1 MPGRK
6 TQPGNGGSIRCR
18 ESPERNLRTRTGQ
31 PSELRR
37 FDRGQVVRP
46 HRAGVVAPFATWP
59 ASKIRNATAA
69 NQREDDWYAL
79 RRRRSATSRLRWLGE
94 RRLRNKNAL
103 ELSVLRM
110 LQSAIRNK
118 EIEIKGGKETLNDD
132 EIIEVIASEVKKRKE
147 AVNEYN
153 KAERVDLADKER
165 AEIDILMRYM
175 PKQMDENEIKEEVRR
190 AIEEVQAESIKDLG
204 MVMKIMMP
212 RIKGRADGSLVNR
225 VVREELDKE

>member
-1 MPGRK
+1 MDLRK
-6 TQPGNGGSIRCR
+6 QI
-18 ESPERNLRTRTGQ
+18 PENLK
-31 PSELRR
+31 E
-37 FDRGQVVRP
+37 
-46 HRAGVVAPFATWP
+46 A
-59 ASKIRNATAA
+59 
-69 NQREDDWYAL
+69 
-79 RRRRSATSRLRWLGE
+79 
-94 RRLRNKNAL
+94 LRNKNAL

-147 AVNEYN
+147 AANEYN
-153 KAERVDLADKER
+153 KAERTDLADKEK

-204 MVMKIMMP
+204 MVMKIIMP
-212 RIKGRADGSLVNR
+212 RLKGRADGSLVNR

>member
-1 MPGRK
+1 MDLRK
-6 TQPGNGGSIRCR
+6 QI
-18 ESPERNLRTRTGQ
+18 PENLK
-31 PSELRR
+31 E
-37 FDRGQVVRP
+37 
-46 HRAGVVAPFATWP
+46 A
-59 ASKIRNATAA
+59 
-69 NQREDDWYAL
+69 
-79 RRRRSATSRLRWLGE
+79 
-94 RRLRNKNAL
+94 LRNKNAL

-132 EIIEVIASEVKKRKE
+132 EIIEVIASEVKKCKE
-147 AVNEYN
+147 AANEYN
-153 KAERVDLADKER
+153 KAERTDLADKEK

-212 RIKGRADGSLVNR
+212 RIKGRADGSLVNK

>member
-1 MPGRK
+1 MDLRK
-6 TQPGNGGSIRCR
+6 QI
-18 ESPERNLRTRTGQ
+18 PENLK
-31 PSELRR
+31 E
-37 FDRGQVVRP
+37 
-46 HRAGVVAPFATWP
+46 A
-59 ASKIRNATAA
+59 
-69 NQREDDWYAL
+69 
-79 RRRRSATSRLRWLGE
+79 
-94 RRLRNKNAL
+94 LRNKNAL

-132 EIIEVIASEVKKRKE
+132 EIIEVIASEVKKCKE
-147 AVNEYN
+147 AANEYN
-153 KAERVDLADKER
+153 KAKRTDLADKEK

>member
-1 MPGRK
+1 MDLRK
-6 TQPGNGGSIRCR
+6 QI
-18 ESPERNLRTRTGQ
+18 PENLK
-31 PSELRR
+31 E
-37 FDRGQVVRP
+37 
-46 HRAGVVAPFATWP
+46 A
-59 ASKIRNATAA
+59 
-69 NQREDDWYAL
+69 
-79 RRRRSATSRLRWLGE
+79 
-94 RRLRNKNAL
+94 LRNKNAL

-147 AVNEYN
+147 AANEYN
-153 KAERVDLADKER
+153 KAERTDLADKEK

>member
-1 MPGRK
+1 MDLRK
-6 TQPGNGGSIRCR
+6 QI
-18 ESPERNLRTRTGQ
+18 PENLK
-31 PSELRR
+31 E
-37 FDRGQVVRP
+37 
-46 HRAGVVAPFATWP
+46 A
-59 ASKIRNATAA
+59 
-69 NQREDDWYAL
+69 
-79 RRRRSATSRLRWLGE
+79 
-94 RRLRNKNAL
+94 LRNKKAL

-147 AVNEYN
+147 AANEYN
-153 KAERVDLADKER
+153 KAERTDLADKEK

-204 MVMKIMMP
+204 MVMKIIIP
-212 RIKGRADGSLVNR
+212 RLKGRADGSLVNR

>member
-1 MPGRK
+1 MDLRK
-6 TQPGNGGSIRCR
+6 QI
-18 ESPERNLRTRTGQ
+18 PENLK
-31 PSELRR
+31 E
-37 FDRGQVVRP
+37 
-46 HRAGVVAPFATWP
+46 A
-59 ASKIRNATAA
+59 
-69 NQREDDWYAL
+69 
-79 RRRRSATSRLRWLGE
+79 
-94 RRLRNKNAL
+94 LRNKKAL

-147 AVNEYN
+147 AANEYN
-153 KAERVDLADKER
+153 KAERTDLADKEK

-204 MVMKIMMP
+204 MVMKIIMP
-212 RIKGRADGSLVNR
+212 RLKGRADGSLVNR
-225 VVREELDKE
+225 VVREELDEE